1 MNNPG
6 AKGENRRGS
15 HRGLSDLDV
24 FYRGLV
30 ARLRRR
36 RVPCA
41 IAGGLAC
48 VEFGIVE
55 HTEDCDLLCRPAGAE
70 TLFSILVGSQFQGS
84 RCRYR
89 SALSAPLD
97 RRWLDGGWT
106 SHFTWGT
113 GRGECP
119 YLDVFGVPPRV
130 TGPWERRYRGP
141 FADRETVAEMKRTR
155 RRKDWDQSTALGLQL
170 LERGTETGWLQV
182 FDAEVLAELAER
194 LPRPSRLF
202 GVRPVLRLAF
212 EKNPLLSRAVQI
224 EIEFWSRLDTER
236 LRVFEAAGRPYAVAV
251 LRQSKS
257 KRYTMV
263 EEHEDRV
270 VLAEHLLPLD
280 PLREHGI
287 DRLVASAREASLL
300 GLDPSL
306 AQFIPEARLHFAR
319 WTA

>member
-1 MNNPG
+1 MSATQPG
-6 AKGENRRGS
+6 GGRPEPAPGS
-15 HRGLSDLDV
+15 AGLDR

-30 ARLRRR
+30 TRLRRR

-41 IAGGLAC
+41 ITGGLAC
-48 VEFGIVE
+48 VEFGVVE

-70 TLFSILVGSQFQGS
+70 ALFSILVTSEFRGGC
-84 RCRYR
+84 CRYR

-97 RRWLDGGWT
+97 RRWLGGGWT

-141 FADRETVAEMKRTR
+141 FADRATVAEMKRTR
-155 RRKDWDQSTALGLQL
+155 RRKDWDQATALGLQML
-170 LERGTETGWLQV
+170 KRGDEAGWLHL
-182 FDAEVLAELAER
+182 FDADVLAELAAR
-194 LPRPSRLF
+194 LPRPRRLL
-202 GVRPVLRLAF
+202 GVRPVLGLAF
-212 EKNPLLSRAVQI
+212 EKDPLLSRAVQT
-224 EIEFWSRLDTER
+224 EVEFWSKLDAER

-251 LRQSKS
+251 LRRRKS
-257 KRYTMV
+257 GQRPLV
-263 EEHEDRV
+263 EEHAERV
-270 VLAEHLLPLD
+270 MLAERLLPVD

-287 DRLVASAREASLL
+287 ERLVASARGATML
-300 GLDPSL
+300 GLDPCL
-306 AQFIPEARLHFAR
+306 GELLPDVRLHFAP